1 LWIDLEGDVPV
12 TDRIKRRKNFTK
24 KDFRM
29 KKRSYVLTLT
39 AIFVGAALFP
49 SNTYQTLSVDGM
61 PVEFVFRSLQPGEV
75 ILAVLKKEPPAKAVR
90 IQFLD
95 KKYVLSASR
104 PDEKPFALIGIDLG
118 VKPRSYTLRI
128 TAEKADGT
136 KEDARRE
143 FLVEAK
149 SFSQKRFWVKESLIV
164 PPPQEQERIRREQ
177 ELLQDIYNCIT
188 PEWLGSGSFIPP
200 LDQEPFP
207 NFGQRRIYNNR
218 SPSLHA
224 GVDIGAPWG
233 TPIRA
238 ANSGKVVLASSL
250 YFSGKTVIIE
260 HGQGVFSIYGHM
272 SNLLV
277 KRGDAVKKGAL
288 IGKVGSTGRSTGPH
302 LHWALKIYES
312 RVDPFALV
320 GMPLD

>member
-1 LWIDLEGDVPV
+1 
-12 TDRIKRRKNFTK
+12 
-24 KDFRM
+24 M
-29 KKRSYVLTLT
+29 KKRIYFFLLILVCL
-39 AIFVGAALFP
+39 GAALFP
-49 SNTYQTLSVDGM
+49 SNTYQTLTVDGI

-75 ILAVLKKEPPAKAVR
+75 ILAVLKSEPPVKAVR
-90 IQFLD
+90 LQFLG
-95 KKYVLSASR
+95 KKYILSASR
-104 PDEKPFALIGIDLG
+104 PGEKPFALIGVDLD
-118 VKPRSYTLRI
+118 VKPQSYVIRI
-128 TAEKADGT
+128 TAEKEDGT
-136 KEDARRE
+136 KEEARQE
-143 FLVEAK
+143 FLIDPK
-149 SFSQKRFWVKESLIV
+149 NFSQKRFWIKESLIA
-164 PPPQEQERIRREQ
+164 PPPQELERIRREQ
-177 ELLQDIYNCIT
+177 EFLQDIYNCIT
-188 PEWLGSGSFIPP
+188 PEWLGTGSFIPP
-200 LDQEPFP
+200 LDQEAFP
-207 NFGQRRIYNNR
+207 NFGQRRIYNKR
-218 SPSLHA
+218 PPSVHA

-272 SNLLV
+272 SKFLV
-277 KRGDAVKKGAL
+277 KRGDVIKKGAL

>member
-1 LWIDLEGDVPV
+1 
-12 TDRIKRRKNFTK
+12 
-24 KDFRM
+24 M
-29 KKRSYVLTLT
+29 KKRIYFFLLILVCL
-39 AIFVGAALFP
+39 GAALFP
-49 SNTYQTLSVDGM
+49 SNTYQTLTVDGI

-75 ILAVLKKEPPAKAVR
+75 ILAVLKGEPPVKAVR
-90 IQFLD
+90 LQFLG
-95 KKYVLSASR
+95 KKYILSASR
-104 PDEKPFALIGIDLG
+104 PGEKPFALIGVDLD
-118 VKPRSYTLRI
+118 VKPQSYVIRI
-128 TAEKADGT
+128 TAEKEDGT
-136 KEDARRE
+136 KEEARQE
-143 FLVEAK
+143 FLIDPK
-149 SFSQKRFWVKESLIV
+149 NFSQKRFWIKESLIA
-164 PPPQEQERIRREQ
+164 PPPQELERIRREQ
-177 ELLQDIYNCIT
+177 EFLQDIYNCIT
-188 PEWLGSGSFIPP
+188 PEWLGTGSFIPP
-200 LDQEPFP
+200 LDQEAFP
-207 NFGQRRIYNNR
+207 NFGQRRIYNKR
-218 SPSLHA
+218 PPSVHA

-272 SNLLV
+272 SKFLV
-277 KRGDAVKKGAL
+277 KRGDVIKKGAL

>member
-1 LWIDLEGDVPV
+1 
-12 TDRIKRRKNFTK
+12 
-24 KDFRM
+24 M
-29 KKRSYVLTLT
+29 KKRIYFWLLILVCL
-39 AIFVGAALFP
+39 GAALFP
-49 SNTYQTLSVDGM
+49 SNTYQTLTVDGM

-75 ILAVLKKEPPAKAVR
+75 ILAVLKGEPPVKAVR
-90 IQFLD
+90 LQFLG
-95 KKYVLSASR
+95 KKYILSASR
-104 PDEKPFALIGIDLG
+104 PGEKPFALIGVDLD
-118 VKPRSYTLRI
+118 VKPQSYVIRI
-128 TAEKADGT
+128 TAEKEDGS
-136 KEDARRE
+136 KEDARQE
-143 FLVEAK
+143 FLIDPK
-149 SFSQKRFWVKESLIV
+149 NFSQKRFWIKESLIA
-164 PPPQEQERIRREQ
+164 PPPQELERIRREQ

-188 PEWLGSGSFIPP
+188 PEWLGTGSFIAP

-207 NFGQRRIYNNR
+207 NFGQRRIYNKR
-218 SPSLHA
+218 PPSLHA

-272 SNLLV
+272 SKFLV
-277 KRGDAVKKGAL
+277 KRGDVVKKGAL
-288 IGKVGSTGRSTGPH
+288 IGRVGSTGRSTGPH

-320 GMPLD
+320 GMPLE

>member
-1 LWIDLEGDVPV
+1 
-12 TDRIKRRKNFTK
+12 
-24 KDFRM
+24 M
-29 KKRSYVLTLT
+29 KKRIYFLLLILVCLGT
-39 AIFVGAALFP
+39 ALFP
-49 SNTYQTLSVDGM
+49 SNTYQTLTVDGM

-75 ILAVLKKEPPAKAVR
+75 ILAVLKGEPPVKAVR
-90 IQFLD
+90 LQFLG
-95 KKYVLSASR
+95 KKYILSASR
-104 PDEKPFALIGIDLG
+104 PGEKPFALIGVDLD
-118 VKPRSYTLRI
+118 VKPQSYVIRI
-128 TAEKADGT
+128 TAEKEDGT
-136 KEDARRE
+136 KEDARQE
-143 FLVEAK
+143 FLIDPK
-149 SFSQKRFWVKESLIV
+149 NFSQKRFWIKESLIA
-164 PPPQEQERIRREQ
+164 PPPQELERIRREQ

-188 PEWLGSGSFIPP
+188 PEWLGTGSFIPP
-200 LDQEPFP
+200 LDQEAFP
-207 NFGQRRIYNNR
+207 NFGQRRIYNKR
-218 SPSLHA
+218 PPSVHA

-272 SNLLV
+272 SKFLV
-277 KRGDAVKKGAL
+277 KRGDVIKKGAL

>member
-1 LWIDLEGDVPV
+1 
-12 TDRIKRRKNFTK
+12 
-24 KDFRM
+24 M
-29 KKRSYVLTLT
+29 KKRIYVLLPVLG
-39 AIFVGAALFP
+39 FLGAALFP
-49 SNTYQTLSVDGM
+49 SNTYQTLSVNGM

-75 ILAVLKKEPPAKAVR
+75 ILAVLKGEPPVKAVR
-90 IQFLD
+90 LQFLG
-95 KKYVLSASR
+95 KKYVLSSSR
-104 PDEKPFALIGIDLG
+104 PGEKPFALIGVDLD
-118 VKPRSYTLRI
+118 VKPQSYVIRI
-128 TAEKADGT
+128 TAEKDDGT
-136 KEDARRE
+136 KEDARQE
-143 FLVEAK
+143 FMIEPK
-149 SFSQKRFWVKESLIV
+149 NFSQKRFWIKESLV
-164 PPPQEQERIRREQ
+164 APPPQELERIRREQ

-188 PEWLGSGSFIPP
+188 PEWLGAGSFIPP

-207 NFGQRRIYNNR
+207 NFGQRRIYNKR
-218 SPSLHA
+218 PPSVHA

-238 ANSGKVVLASSL
+238 GNSGKVVLASSL

-272 SNLLV
+272 SKFLV

-288 IGKVGSTGRSTGPH
+288 IGRVGSTGRSTGPH

-320 GMPLD
+320 GMPLE

>member
-1 LWIDLEGDVPV
+1 
-12 TDRIKRRKNFTK
+12 
-24 KDFRM
+24 M
-29 KKRSYVLTLT
+29 KKRIYFLLLILVCL
-39 AIFVGAALFP
+39 GAALFP
-49 SNTYQTLSVDGM
+49 SNTYQTLTVDGM

-75 ILAVLKKEPPAKAVR
+75 ILAVLKGEPPVKAVR
-90 IQFLD
+90 LQFLG
-95 KKYVLSASR
+95 KKYILSASR
-104 PDEKPFALIGIDLG
+104 PGEKPFALIGVDLD
-118 VKPRSYTLRI
+118 VKPQSYVIRI
-128 TAEKADGT
+128 TAEKEDGT
-136 KEDARRE
+136 KEDARQE
-143 FLVEAK
+143 FLMDPK
-149 SFSQKRFWVKESLIV
+149 NFSQKRFWIKESLIA
-164 PPPQEQERIRREQ
+164 PPPQELERIRREQ

-188 PEWLGSGSFIPP
+188 PEWLGTGSFIPP
-200 LDQEPFP
+200 LDQEAFP
-207 NFGQRRIYNNR
+207 NFGQRRIYNKR
-218 SPSLHA
+218 PPSVHA

-272 SNLLV
+272 SKFLV
-277 KRGDAVKKGAL
+277 KRGDVIKKGAL

-320 GMPLD
+320 GMPLE